1 MPGLNNSESRQ
12 VTHDSQGLR
21 VTVRIADDSTSNSN
35 NNNNNNAADDSTSD
49 LTNIINNSDDLTST
63 INSDDLTSVSPTVVP
78 IGRGGRLVRPN
89 NVSNPSPV
97 GRGVGRGGS
106 VRNTSNISNVGR
118 GVGRGQPIQRNSQP
132 STSAPRAG
140 REVGRGAGRG
150 GRYFHPYRRPA
161 TQTSASTINGTRSSS
176 VIFLDSDGEEVEEEE
191 ENFDGSN
198 DDHLYSTCVEHLFN
212 RRRIIFDINER
223 YAESLIQQ
231 EIRTLERQNIWLQN
245 ECQRLNTQ
253 LQRCRDLLSS

>member
-1 MPGLNNSESRQ
+1 M
-12 VTHDSQGLR
+12 
-21 VTVRIADDSTSNSN
+21 
-35 NNNNNNAADDSTSD
+35 
-49 LTNIINNSDDLTST
+49 
-63 INSDDLTSVSPTVVP
+63 
-78 IGRGGRLVRPN
+78 RPN

-97 GRGVGRGGS
+97 GSGVGQGGS
-106 VRNTSNISNVGR
+106 GRNISNNLFVGR
-118 GVGRGQPIQRNSQP
+118 GVGRGQPIRRNSQP
-132 STSAPRAG
+132 STSAPRVG

-161 TQTSASTINGTRSSS
+161 IQTSASTINGTRSSS

-191 ENFDGSN
+191 ENFVGSN
-198 DDHLYSTCVEHLFN
+198 DDHHRSTCVEHLFN

-231 EIRTLERQNIWLQN
+231 EIRALERENIWLQN

-253 LQRCRDLLSS
+253 LQRCMDLLTS